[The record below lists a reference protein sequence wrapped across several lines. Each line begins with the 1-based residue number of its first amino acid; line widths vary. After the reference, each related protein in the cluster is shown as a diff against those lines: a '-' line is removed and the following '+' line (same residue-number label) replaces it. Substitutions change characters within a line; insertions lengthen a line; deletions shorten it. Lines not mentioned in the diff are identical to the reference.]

1 MGTSTLNVRIRRA
14 EGLVRK
20 LEAALADPN
29 LSTARRETAQLAL
42 RGAQHLLDKR
52 KAQQR
57 AISAAPGESLHPR

>member
-14 EGLVRK
+14 ERLVAK

-29 LSTARRETAQLAL
+29 LSPARRETAQLAL

-57 AISAAPGESLHPR
+57 AIGAVPEKSLHPR